1 MKKISATH
9 HQTEHGRRLPLRQHN
24 RVPASFSSRSPV
36 MLPISP
42 LEYLAAFALAFVAGV
57 LLSICAFVGKAR
69 REATVHA

>member
-1 MKKISATH
+1 
-9 HQTEHGRRLPLRQHN
+9 
-24 RVPASFSSRSPV
+24 